1 MLDVTNQLEILH
13 TVTTPAYQL
22 PPSYHVSTISSIAV
36 AISLQASDIQVIDP
50 DLTPFPF
57 RRP

>member
-1 MLDVTNQLEILH
+1 MLDVTNQPEILH

-22 PPSYHVSTISSIAV
+22 PIIHVSTISSIAV
-36 AISLQASDIQVIDP
+36 AISLQAADIQVIGP
-50 DLTPFPF
+50 DLTPLPF